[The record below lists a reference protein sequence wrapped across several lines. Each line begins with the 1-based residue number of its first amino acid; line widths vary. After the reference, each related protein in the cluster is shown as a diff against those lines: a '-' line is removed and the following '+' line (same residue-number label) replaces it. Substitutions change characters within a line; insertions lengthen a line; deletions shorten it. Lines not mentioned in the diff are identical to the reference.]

1 MEKVHAAAANSWRK
15 VAFEA
20 NIDEIVFFLPLP
32 HPPQRGVHS
41 LQTRSVFYH
50 SHHIAAR
57 LHAASINAVSEAT
70 SFAAA
75 STEFCHFLCIDAV
88 LFYM

>member
-1 MEKVHAAAANSWRK
+1 MEKVHAAAANRWRK
-15 VAFEA
+15 VAF
-20 NIDEIVFFLPLP
+20 DDKIVFSLPLP

-75 STEFCHFLCIDAV
+75 STEFYHFLCIDAV